1 MGKIL
6 IAVPHGGAMEIETF
20 TSIYNMQR
28 PEGHEVEFKAFY
40 GYNIDHIRN
49 AISDHAIKGGYDSV
63 LFIDSDMSIPRDSL
77 VRMLSANV
85 DIVSGVYV
93 KKNDDKKIPVAMIK
107 ELGREPR
114 YLTPD
119 EISGKGMMEVDAV
132 GFGCVLVKTEVLS
145 RIGYP
150 QFQYR
155 QALEVKNTT
164 GEDIDFCLKAKYRN
178 FRVYLMTDLILG
190 HIGRKKYTI

>member
-1 MGKIL
+1 MAKIL
-6 IAVPHGGAMEIETF
+6 IAVPHGGMIEVDTF
-20 TSIYNMQR
+20 ASVYNMRR
-28 PEGHEVEFKAFY
+28 PDGHEVVFKSFY
-40 GYNIDHIRN
+40 GYNIDHVRN
-49 AISDHAIKGGYDSV
+49 AISDHAIKEGFDMV
-63 LFIDSDMSIPRDSL
+63 LFVDSDMTLPRETL
-77 VRMLSANV
+77 ERMVSANV

-93 KKNDDKKIPVAMIK
+93 KKNDEKTIPVAMIK
-107 ELGREPR
+107 ELGKEPR
-114 YLTPD
+114 YLTPS
-119 EISGKGMMEVDAV
+119 EISGNGMMEVDAV
-132 GFGCVLVKTEVLS
+132 GFGCVLVKTEVLK

-178 FRVYLMTDLILG
+178 FRIYLMTDLLLG